1 MSSAQVEIAI
11 DQSYIAD
18 FLSMTVGGKI
28 YMTRSNETDT
38 YTVTHCVALRN
49 RPVYRNEFPAL
60 AALERGGVF
69 LHMDWTKFYYG
80 HDVHVPQLPSIVEFS
95 NL

>member
-1 MSSAQVEIAI
+1 
-11 DQSYIAD
+11 
-18 FLSMTVGGKI
+18 
-28 YMTRSNETDT
+28 MTRSNETDT

-80 HDVHVPQLPSIVEFS
+80 HDVHVGAAILHIEIG